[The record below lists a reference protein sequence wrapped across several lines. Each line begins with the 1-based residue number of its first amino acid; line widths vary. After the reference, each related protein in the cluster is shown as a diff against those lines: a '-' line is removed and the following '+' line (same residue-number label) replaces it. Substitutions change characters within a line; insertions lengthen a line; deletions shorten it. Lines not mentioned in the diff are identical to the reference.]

1 MAVTKVNARDWTVEI
16 NTGTEGVPT
25 WVQIGGLTSF
35 TVENSEAET
44 DDTTF
49 DSAGIEEQVVMQRGK
64 QLSIEGKFLED
75 EADGS
80 RNAGQAAVE
89 AAADDVG
96 EASKK
101 QYRFTSPGGTIE
113 TAKFTTRL
121 GSIGGGNNDRTS
133 WAATLKRSGA
143 STIS

>member
-16 NTGTEGVPT
+16 NTGTEAAPA
-25 WVQIGGLTSF
+25 WVQIGGLTNF
-35 TVENSEAET
+35 VVENSEVET

-49 DSAGIEEQVVMQRGK
+49 DSLGIEEQVVMQRGK
-64 QLSIEGKFLED
+64 QISLEGKFLED
-75 EADGS
+75 EVSRS
-80 RNAGQAAVE
+80 RNPGQSAVE
-89 AAADDVG
+89 TAARDVG

-101 QYRFTSPGGTIE
+101 QYRFTTPGGTVE

-121 GSIGGGNNDRTS
+121 GSIGGANNDRTS